1 MQIYANTFDKHVYII
16 CNHPPPTRPKKNH
29 NKTIKDKYQNTLN
42 EYICFIM
49 LMILS
54 VDKLYR
60 NYP

>member
-1 MQIYANTFDKHVYII
+1 MRILLTSTYKLYVTPL
-16 CNHPPPTRPKKNH
+16 PPPPARKNR
-29 NKTIKDKYQNTLN
+29 NKTMKDKYQNTSN
-42 EYICFIM
+42 GYICFIM

>member
-1 MQIYANTFDKHVYII
+1 MQIYANTFDK
-16 CNHPPPTRPKKNH
+16 PEKNR
-29 NKTIKDKYQNTLN
+29 NKTIKDKYQNTPN
-42 EYICFIM
+42 GYICFIM